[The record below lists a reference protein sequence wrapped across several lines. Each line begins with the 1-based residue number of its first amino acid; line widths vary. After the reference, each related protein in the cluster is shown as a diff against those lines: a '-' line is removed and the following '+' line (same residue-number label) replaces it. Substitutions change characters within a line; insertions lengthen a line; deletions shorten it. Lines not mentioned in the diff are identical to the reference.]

1 MLYDCINKPMLLF
14 LINTCAQFKKPN
26 LLVKW
31 LVLDYS
37 TLDVLPVFS
46 SDNDS
51 NQLNIEQLVSY
62 SIAYVIV
69 DIPKILG
76 PFTSSLINIMSFVS
90 CIPPCHK
97 L

>member
-1 MLYDCINKPMLLF
+1 MLYDCINKAILLF

-51 NQLNIEQLVSY
+51 NQLNIE
-62 SIAYVIV
+62 
-69 DIPKILG
+69 
-76 PFTSSLINIMSFVS
+76 
-90 CIPPCHK
+90 
-97 L
+97 